1 MCKVS
6 IIVPIYNEENTLE
19 RCLNSLHKQTFSDYE
34 VLLINDGS
42 TDSSLEICEK
52 YEKLDERFKI
62 FSRENAG
69 PSAARNLGIDRASG
83 EFIYFVDADDHIE
96 HTAIEKMYDE
106 AKYWKADVTICGF
119 YRITDKKIKI
129 HEYPYARGLHEGES
143 CRRIAIDLLDNM
155 SPPYLPPYAWIRM
168 IRADVLKKHHL
179 RFAEKVKRNED
190 YLFAT
195 ELHFRID
202 RLFIIDEPLY
212 NYIESKDSITI
223 NYVRDYWSMARHIYH
238 ELFEK
243 LPREAEIFEKLD
255 LMLIKRSLLAFNN
268 ACRNKEKD
276 GFKNEISE
284 IISDEEL
291 RQAVENTPFS
301 LGFKKAGAYFLLM
314 RMKLYGLVKWRYSL
328 KRKIN
333 HKKDHSYENY

>member
-106 AKYWKADVTICGF
+106 AK
-119 YRITDKKIKI
+119 
-129 HEYPYARGLHEGES
+129 
-143 CRRIAIDLLDNM
+143 
-155 SPPYLPPYAWIRM
+155 
-168 IRADVLKKHHL
+168 
-179 RFAEKVKRNED
+179 
-190 YLFAT
+190 
-195 ELHFRID
+195 
-202 RLFIIDEPLY
+202 
-212 NYIESKDSITI
+212 
-223 NYVRDYWSMARHIYH
+223 
-238 ELFEK
+238 
-243 LPREAEIFEKLD
+243 
-255 LMLIKRSLLAFNN
+255 
-268 ACRNKEKD
+268 
-276 GFKNEISE
+276 
-284 IISDEEL
+284 
-291 RQAVENTPFS
+291 
-301 LGFKKAGAYFLLM
+301 
-314 RMKLYGLVKWRYSL
+314 
-328 KRKIN
+328 
-333 HKKDHSYENY
+333 